1 MKTRSVTIA
10 KLRRDYWGRIQRGEK
25 RFEIRDEPVAA
36 SSVAFVFKDAD
47 TGDYLG
53 CARIKHRT
61 DFGGYDASPWN
72 WPMLSALST
81 VPIPELKALF
91 PLGTQIKDAESE
103 YALYVYEIEP
113 IDSETLLSLL
123 IEQEES

>member
-1 MKTRSVTIA
+1 MKTRSITIA
-10 KLRRDYWGRIQRGEK
+10 KLRRDYWDRIQLEEK
-25 RFEIRDEPVAA
+25 RFEIRDEPAAA

-61 DFGGYDASPWN
+61 DFGGYEASPWT
-72 WPMLSALST
+72 WPMLSVLST
-81 VPIPELKALF
+81 VPIPELKELF
-91 PLGTQIKDAESE
+91 PMGTQIRDAEHE
-103 YALYVYEIEP
+103 YALYMYEIEP

>member
-1 MKTRSVTIA
+1 MRTRSITIA

-25 RFEIRDEPVAA
+25 RFEIRDDPVAD

-61 DFGGYDASPWN
+61 DFGGGEASPWN
-72 WPMLSALST
+72 WPILSVLST
-81 VPIPELKALF
+81 VPIPELKELF
-91 PLGTQIKDAESE
+91 PLGTQIRDAEHE
-103 YALYVYEIEP
+103 YTLYVYEIEP

-123 IEQEES
+123 IGQEES